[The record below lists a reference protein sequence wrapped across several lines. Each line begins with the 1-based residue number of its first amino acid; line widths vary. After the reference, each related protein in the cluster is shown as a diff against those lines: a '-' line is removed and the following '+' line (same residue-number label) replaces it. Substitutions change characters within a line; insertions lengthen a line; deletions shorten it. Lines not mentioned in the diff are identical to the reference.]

1 MVNMALG
8 QLFLIWP
15 FADTKSGM
23 VQESPSRSMDKVIV
37 RLPDGMR
44 DRIKVAA
51 EANNRSMNAEV
62 VATLEKTYPA
72 PAEGSVPTSA
82 IANMLQSIEGLTQEQ
97 IEALQARVGGQ
108 RLMVVKARI
117 TDAGDVEFLIT
128 PLDERSLDD

>member
-1 MVNMALG
+1 
-8 QLFLIWP
+8 
-15 FADTKSGM
+15 
-23 VQESPSRSMDKVIV
+23 MDKVIV